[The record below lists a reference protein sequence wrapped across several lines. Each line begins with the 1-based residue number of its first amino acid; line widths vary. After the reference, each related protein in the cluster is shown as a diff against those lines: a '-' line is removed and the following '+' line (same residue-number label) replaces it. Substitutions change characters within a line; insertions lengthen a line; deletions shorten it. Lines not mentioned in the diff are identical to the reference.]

1 MTSCLGLYVDS
12 NLIKYAKVTKD
23 HDNYKVE
30 SFGVKFF
37 EKVEDAIKQI
47 IEETYSFKTPIAIN
61 LSEEMY
67 EYFSMYSLLNK
78 KDLQKA
84 IKTEFEAYCTDK
96 GYNPNVFES
105 RYAVV
110 DNRQDKEKLKIIHI
124 SANKIDLNRLT
135 QQLEGYK
142 LTGIFPIAMAIT
154 NLKEHEAEQ
163 NSIMVNIED
172 KTTITTIMD
181 QKVYDIQTLEMGAQ
195 DFLAKINAKENSYA
209 KSYEICKET
218 TIYTSE
224 GKDLTDEQTSHLEDI
239 MPTLYEIVGQVKKI
253 INESDDKINTVYISG
268 TAALINNI
276 DLYFEEYLENVKCE
290 ILKPDFIKVTPD
302 INIKDYIEV
311 NSAIAIGLMGLGT
324 GVGGMN
330 YKSTD
335 ALEQLKNL
343 LKVDINPEKKG
354 KEKKLAGNLFTN
366 DLKQPLDNTEK
377 MLLRI
382 ASTMFILF
390 VVYSCFSG
398 LLANQMDRKMQ
409 EAKESISSTNSQ
421 ISLANSD
428 NEKIKSKTN
437 DYATRIKNLQEIN
450 DKLSERNKTKKA
462 IPNLLSALMTG
473 IPEGVQITS
482 IQNTSNNHIEIIAQ
496 TTQYEQLGFFKAKIQ
511 NDNILTNVVS
521 TAGQKDNN
529 VITVKI
535 EGDLP

>member
-1 MTSCLGLYVDS
+1 MTSCLGLYVS
-12 NLIKYAKVTKD
+12 GNLIKYAKVTKD

-84 IKTEFEAYCTDK
+84 IKTEFEAFCTDK

-124 SANKIDLNRLT
+124 SSNKIDLNRIT

-142 LTGIFPIAMAIT
+142 LVGMFPIAMAIT
-154 NLKEHEAEQ
+154 NLKEHETEQ
-163 NSIMVNIED
+163 NSLIVNIED

-181 QKVYDIQTLEMGAQ
+181 QKVYDVQTLDIGSQ
-195 DFLAKINAKENSYA
+195 DFLTKINAKENSYP

-224 GKDLTDEQTSHLEDI
+224 GKDLTEEQTSYLEDI
-239 MPTLYEIVGQVKKI
+239 MPTLYEIVGQVKKV
-253 INESDDKINTVYISG
+253 INESDEKINTVYITG

-311 NSAIAIGLMGLGT
+311 NSAISIGLMGLGT
-324 GVGGMN
+324 GIQGMN

-343 LKVDINPEKKG
+343 LKVDINPDKKG

-390 VVYSCFSG
+390 VVYTIFSG
-398 LLANQMDRKMQ
+398 LLASQMDRKMQ
-409 EAKESISSTNSQ
+409 EAKDSVSATTSQ
-421 ISLANSD
+421 ISLANAD

-437 DYATRIKNLQEIN
+437 DYATKIKNLQEIN

-462 IPNLLSALMTG
+462 IPNLLSALMSG

-482 IQNTSNNHIEIIAQ
+482 IQNTSDTHIEIIAQ

-511 NDNILTNVVS
+511 NDTILTNVVS

>member
-37 EKVEDAIKQI
+37 EKIEDAIKQI

-110 DNRQDKEKLKIIHI
+110 DNRLDKEKLKIIHV
-124 SANKIDLNRLT
+124 SSNKIDLNRLV

-142 LTGIFPIAMAIT
+142 LVGMFPIAMAIT
-154 NLKEHEAEQ
+154 NLKEYETEQ
-163 NSIMVNIED
+163 NNLIVNIED
-172 KTTITTIMD
+172 KTTITTVMD
-181 QKVYDIQTLEMGAQ
+181 QKVYDVQTLDIGAQ
-195 DFLAKINAKENSYA
+195 DFLTKINAKENSYA

-253 INESDDKINTVYISG
+253 INESDEKINTVYLTG

-311 NSAIAIGLMGLGT
+311 NSAISIGLMGMGT
-324 GVGGMN
+324 GVQGMN

-335 ALEQLKNL
+335 ALEQFKNL
-343 LKVDINPEKKG
+343 LKVDINPDKKG

-382 ASTMFILF
+382 ASTMLILF
-390 VVYSCFSG
+390 LVYSCFSG
-398 LLANQMDRKMQ
+398 LLVSQMDRKMQ
-409 EAKESISSTNSQ
+409 EAKDSISSTNSQ
-421 ISLANSD
+421 ISIVNSD

-482 IQNTSNNHIEIIAQ
+482 IQNTSDNHIEIIAQ

>member
-37 EKVEDAIKQI
+37 EKIEDAIKQI

-110 DNRQDKEKLKIIHI
+110 DNRLDKEKLKIIHV
-124 SANKIDLNRLT
+124 SSNKIDLNRLV

-142 LTGIFPIAMAIT
+142 LVGIFPIAMAIT
-154 NLKEHEAEQ
+154 NLKEYETEQ
-163 NSIMVNIED
+163 NSLIVNIED

-181 QKVYDIQTLEMGAQ
+181 QKVYDVQTLDIGAQ
-195 DFLAKINAKENSYA
+195 DFLTKINAKENSYA

-253 INESDDKINTVYISG
+253 INESDEKINTVYLTG

-311 NSAIAIGLMGLGT
+311 NSAISIGLMGMGT
-324 GVGGMN
+324 GVQGMN

-343 LKVDINPEKKG
+343 LKVDINPDKKG

-382 ASTMFILF
+382 ASTMLILF
-390 VVYSCFSG
+390 LVYSCFSG
-398 LLANQMDRKMQ
+398 LLVSQMDRKMQ
-409 EAKESISSTNSQ
+409 EAKESVSSTNSQ
-421 ISLANSD
+421 ISLANAD

-482 IQNTSNNHIEIIAQ
+482 IQNTSDNHIEIIAQ